1 MKANYYN
8 RYGDDIIFEEI
19 GDEIHM
25 SGFNM
30 EWMRY
35 GWSNEDKNKIIM
47 VDPSGGPYIT
57 INSSLGLYFGDKKKR
72 IIESIKIDNE
82 NKKVIFKIK
91 QNDR

>member
-35 GWSNEDKNKIIM
+35 GWDDDEVITMI
-47 VDPSGGPYIT
+47 DPSGGPYT
-57 INSSLGLYFGDKKKR
+57 TVNSNLGLYFGDKKKR
-72 IIESIKIDNE
+72 IIESIKIDNK
-82 NKKVIFKIK
+82 NNKVIFKIK

>member
-35 GWSNEDKNKIIM
+35 GWDDNNIITM
-47 VDPSGGPYIT
+47 IDPSGGPYTT
-57 INSSLGLYFGDKKKR
+57 INSNLGLYFGDKKKR
-72 IIESIKIDNE
+72 LIESIKIDNE
-82 NKKVIFKIK
+82 NNKVIFKIK